1 MELTLKKCLFK
12 LGKKYPILNEWNDQ
26 TGSSTGHYFHQDLFI
41 AQLIFE
47 NNPQQH
53 IDIGSRIDGFVA
65 HVAAYRKIK
74 VLDIRDVKLNSKN
87 IEFIKSDLM
96 NIQSSLVNSVDS
108 ISSLHVLEHFGLGRY
123 GDSIDY
129 FGYLKGFNNITNI
142 LKKHGIF
149 YFSVPIGL
157 QRIEF
162 NAHRVFSIKYL
173 LELIKPLY
181 NIKSFSYVDDNDNF
195 FVNTILS
202 EKGINDNYGCS
213 FGCGIFELVKK

>member
-1 MELTLKKCLFK
+1 
-12 LGKKYPILNEWNDQ
+12 
-26 TGSSTGHYFHQDLFI
+26 
-41 AQLIFE
+41 
-47 NNPQQH
+47 
-53 IDIGSRIDGFVA
+53 
-65 HVAAYRKIK
+65 
-74 VLDIRDVKLNSKN
+74 
-87 IEFIKSDLM
+87 M
-96 NIQSSLVNSVDS
+96 NIQPSLVNSVDS

-142 LKKHGIF
+142 LRKNGIF

-173 LELIKPLY
+173 LEIIKPLY
-181 NIKSFSYVDDNDNF
+181 EIKSFSYVNDADEFFINAIFTEKDINDNF
-195 FVNTILS
+195 
-202 EKGINDNYGCS
+202 GCL

>member
-1 MELTLKKCLFK
+1 MKRLHSMLVFFGVDFKKMFISITGLFKYFRELKKIKIQLNNYDLFK

-26 TGSSTGHYFHQDLFI
+26 AGSSTGHYFHQDLFI

-53 IDIGSRIDGFVA
+53 IDVGSRIDGFVA

-108 ISSLHVLEHFGLGRY
+108 ISSLDVLEHFGLGRY

-142 LKKHGIF
+142 LKK
-149 YFSVPIGL
+149 
-157 QRIEF
+157 
-162 NAHRVFSIKYL
+162 
-173 LELIKPLY
+173 
-181 NIKSFSYVDDNDNF
+181 D
-195 FVNTILS
+195 
-202 EKGINDNYGCS
+202 
-213 FGCGIFELVKK
+213 